1 MRSSRLEREPSGET
15 TVTTLHVTLT
25 LYQLEL
31 GSHYFLPTH
40 LLIDQQAIYFN
51 YKSVRYV
58 HMIRQWSGL
67 VQVQVMCQRSSLLI
81 DTSTC

>member
-1 MRSSRLEREPSGET
+1 MRFSRLEREPSSEIT
-15 TVTTLHVTLT
+15 DTTLHVTLT

-31 GSHYFLPTH
+31 GSHYFLTH

-58 HMIRQWSGL
+58 HMIRQSL